1 MSKSGKSGKSG
12 KSSKSKDSSGSTG
25 GSNAKELAKK
35 VEELTLS
42 LDTLKAENDELKNK
56 YKMLCKK
63 IVDSSDMSTYS
74 FLDAQTEPDQI
85 DIKDLLHMV
94 QTLVL
99 LASQLPEDNL
109 ETHVEK
115 LELRI
120 TELSNENSSYF
131 KNKLKLQERLEFI
144 MQERDVWKR
153 NADTLKKM
161 YAKLGKKFK
170 FYFCCKKFK

>member
-1 MSKSGKSGKSG
+1 MSGKTSPKG
-12 KSSKSKDSSGSTG
+12 SKAKASK
-25 GSNAKELAKK
+25 AKEEANASANSAKQLK
-35 VEELTLS
+35 TQVDELTQTIE
-42 LDTLKAENDELKNK
+42 TLNKENEMLRTKLKVI
-56 YKMLCKK
+56 CKK
-63 IVDSSDMSTYS
+63 LVDNSDMSNYA
-74 FLDAQTEPDQI
+74 FIEPGTEPDAI
-85 DIKDLLHMV
+85 EVKDILHMI

-99 LASQLPEDNL
+99 LATQLPGDNM
-109 ETHVEK
+109 ESHVVK

-161 YAKLGKKFK
+161 YAKLGKRFFLIIKLFE
-170 FYFCCKKFK
+170 